1 MTVTLG
7 NAALKTAGYMF
18 GGKPLR
24 IGELGWV
31 STLNI
36 NSGGVPSQAA
46 LTLA

>member
-7 NAALKTAGYMF
+7 NAALKTAGYIF

-24 IGELGWV
+24 LGEVGWV
-31 STLNI
+31 STLSI
-36 NSGGVPSQAA
+36 NSGSSPAQAA